1 MNRTIITLVLVIVAL
16 AAGVWIGI
24 SSNGAAPGAEGGNSK
39 ATEEKEILYWVAP
52 MDPNF
57 KRDSPGKSPMGMD
70 LVPVYKD
77 AEGGGDGVR
86 ISPAV
91 QNNLG
96 VRTAK
101 AEVRPLWR
109 RIEATGIVGFDEK
122 HISYINVRV
131 QGWIVKL
138 RVDTEGQ
145 RVKQGDLLF
154 ELYSPELVNAQK
166 EYLQAARRGGDRL
179 LAGADEKLRALGMIP
194 EQIKALASKGVA
206 SEKIEVVAPQ
216 DGIVV
221 SLGVREGMYVQPNTP
236 IMSLA
241 DLSSVWLQAE
251 VYESQADWV
260 AKDQAAEATL
270 AYLPGTVFSGQVD
283 YIYPV
288 LDPKTRTLRV
298 RLRFDNPD
306 ERLKPNMY
314 AKVSIYG
321 RLKPNALSVPREA
334 VIRSPR
340 VNRIVVALGDG
351 QFEVREVLT
360 GLESGEFVEVLAG
373 ISAGEE
379 VVTSAQFLIDSE
391 ASLAGS
397 IRRLESMEVDDSER
411 DVPTVFASGQVEAVD
426 AAAHRLRISHG
437 PIDTLGWP
445 GMTMEFP
452 VRADVDLSGIKPGQ
466 EIRVE
471 LVQGLAGEY
480 AIKQVFSA
488 AAKFGEQATVQA
500 KPASASSESSNAAE
514 GANEPGIAGRGVV
527 KKIMP
532 EEHSVKLEHEAIAEL
547 DWPAMTMNFEVMAT
561 VDLEQL
567 RVNDQIHFSLLKAPE
582 GGFVIDQIHIMNRDP
597 DSNAHEGHEGMDHD

>member
-1 MNRTIITLVLVIVAL
+1 MNRSIVTLVLVIVAL

-24 SSNGAAPGAEGGNSK
+24 SSNGSAPGADGGSSE
-39 ATEEKEILYWVAP
+39 TSGEKEILYWVAP

-57 KRDSPGKSPMGMD
+57 KSDKPGKSPMGMD

-77 AEGGGDGVR
+77 AQGGGNGVR
-86 ISPAV
+86 INPAV

-96 VRTAK
+96 VRTSK

-109 RIEATGIVGFDEK
+109 RIEATGFVGFDET
-122 HISYINVRV
+122 HISHINVRV
-131 QGWIVKL
+131 QGWIVRL
-138 RVDTEGQ
+138 RVDTEGE
-145 RVKQGDLLF
+145 RVKKGDLLF

-166 EYLQAARRGGDRL
+166 EYLQASKRGGDRL
-179 LAGADEKLRALGMIP
+179 LAGAEEKLRALGMIP
-194 EQIKALASKGVA
+194 QQIKELASKGVA

-216 DGIVV
+216 DGVVV
-221 SLGVREGMYVQPNTP
+221 SLGVREGMYVQPNTS

-251 VYESQADWV
+251 VFESQADWV
-260 AKDQAAEATL
+260 AKGQAAEAL
-270 AYLPGTVFSGQVD
+270 LSYMPGTVFNGQVD

-340 VNRIVVALGDG
+340 MNRVVVAVDDG
-351 QFEVREVLT
+351 QFEVREVMT

-373 ISAGEE
+373 ISAGDE

-397 IRRLESMEVDDSER
+397 IRRLESMEALDPENGISA
-411 DVPTVFASGQVEAVD
+411 VFASGQVEAVEPGSR
-426 AAAHRLRISHG
+426 RLKISHG
-437 PIDTLGWP
+437 PIDALGWP
-445 GMTMEFP
+445 SMTMEFP
-452 VRADVDLSGIKPGQ
+452 VQAGVNLSQLKPGQ
-466 EIRVE
+466 EVRVA
-471 LVQGLAGEY
+471 LVQQQAGEY
-480 AIKQVFSA
+480 VIEQVLSDA
-488 AAKFGEQATVQA
+488 TKFGEEATVQTNGTG
-500 KPASASSESSNAAE
+500 ASSDNSVAAE
-514 GANEPGIAGRGVV
+514 RVNEPRFTGRGVV
-527 KKIMP
+527 TMIMAD
-532 EEHSVKLEHEAIAEL
+532 ERSVKLRHEAIAEL

-561 VDLEQL
+561 VDLAQL
-567 RVNDQIHFSLLKAPE
+567 SVNDQIHFSLLKTPD
-582 GGFVIDQIHIMNRDP
+582 GGFVIDQIHIMNSEP
-597 DSNAHEGHEGMDHD
+597 DSGADEDHEGMNHD

>member
-1 MNRTIITLVLVIVAL
+1 MNRTIVTVILVIIAL
-16 AAGVWIGI
+16 AAGAWIGI
-24 SSNGAAPGAEGGNSK
+24 SFTGSAPDADGSTGKKE
-39 ATEEKEILYWVAP
+39 EEKEILYWVAP
-52 MDPNF
+52 MNPSF
-57 KRDSPGKSPMGMD
+57 KSDKPGKSPMGMD

-77 AEGGGDGVR
+77 AGEGDGVR
-86 ISPAV
+86 INPAV

-96 VRTAK
+96 VRTAE

-109 RIEATGIVGFDEK
+109 RIEATGIVGFNETLIS
-122 HISYINVRV
+122 HITVRV
-131 QGWIVKL
+131 QGWIVRL
-138 RVDTEGQ
+138 RVDTEGE
-145 RVKQGDLLF
+145 RVKKGDLLF

-166 EYLQAARRGGDRL
+166 EYLQASKRGGDRL

-194 EQIKALASKGVA
+194 QQIKALASKGVA

-216 DGIVV
+216 DGVVV
-221 SLGVREGMYVQPNTP
+221 SLGVREGMYVQPNTS

-251 VYESQADWV
+251 VFESQADWV
-260 AKDQAAEATL
+260 AKDQAAEAL
-270 AYLPGTVFSGQVD
+270 LSYLPGTVFSGQVD

-288 LDPKTRTLRV
+288 LDPKTRTLGV

-340 VNRIVVALGDG
+340 INRIVVALGDG
-351 QFEVREVLT
+351 QFEVREVMT

-373 ISAGEE
+373 ITAGDE

-397 IRRLESMEVDDSER
+397 IRRLESMEAVDPESEIAA
-411 DVPTVFASGQVEAVD
+411 VFASGQVEAVELSSR
-426 AAAHRLRISHG
+426 RLKISHG
-437 PIDTLGWP
+437 PIDALGWP
-445 GMTMEFP
+445 SMTMEFP
-452 VRADVDLSGIKPGQ
+452 VQAGVNLSQIKPGQ
-466 EIRVE
+466 EIRVA
-471 LVQGLAGEY
+471 LVQEHAGEY
-480 AIKQVFSA
+480 VIEQVFSD
-488 AAKFGEQATVQA
+488 AAKFGEKATVQA
-500 KPASASSESSNAAE
+500 NPRNASSDSSISAE
-514 GANEPGIAGRGVV
+514 GVSAPRFAGRGVV
-527 KKIMP
+527 RKIMRD
-532 EEHSVKLEHEAIAEL
+532 ERSVKLEHEAIAEL

-567 RVNDQIHFSLLKAPE
+567 KVNDQIHFSLQKTSDD
-582 GGFVIDQIHIMNRDP
+582 GFVIDQIHIISSDPGLSADEDHKGMN
-597 DSNAHEGHEGMDHD
+597 HD